1 MRKFYFIFLLL
12 LIASGAAAQRQN
24 LQAGFDTVE
33 YREMLRIAMQTN
45 DTDTDRWKAPQPQ
58 YFKVQ
63 YSSPEMCLHN
73 RWDLWV
79 NPENTI
85 GVISTRGTVMIMGS
99 WLENVYAAMLPATG
113 ELTFSDSLIFKYRLS
128 DNPRAAVH
136 AGWLIGM
143 AHLSADM
150 VPKIKELYAKGVK
163 QFIISGHSQGG
174 AISYLLRSH
183 FAMLQEDSVLP
194 KDIVFK
200 SYLTAAP
207 KPGNL
212 YYAYDYEY
220 LTANGWAFNV
230 VNILD
235 WVPESPMSMQTMD
248 DFNKCSPFMRAKA
261 LIKKADFKMRV
272 VGNYMYR
279 HLTRPTYMAQERF
292 ENILG
297 KMAYKYV
304 LASVPGYK
312 EPEYF
317 KSVNYMRAGATIV
330 LKPDDEYYRLFPD
343 SSEDLGINHYTNAY
357 YYLSGKMR

>member
-1 MRKFYFIFLLL
+1 
-12 LIASGAAAQRQN
+12 
-24 LQAGFDTVE
+24 
-33 YREMLRIAMQTN
+33 MLRIAMQTN
-45 DTDTDRWKAPQPQ
+45 DTDTDRWKAPQPL
-58 YFKVQ
+58 YFKKQ

-85 GVISTRGTVMIMGS
+85 GVLSTRGTVMVMGS
-99 WLENVYAAMLPATG
+99 WLENIYAAMLPATG
-113 ELTFSDSLIFKYRLS
+113 ELTFSDSMLFKYSLG

-143 AHLSADM
+143 AHLAADM
-150 VPKIKELYAKGVK
+150 VPKIKEQYAKGIK

-183 FAMLQEDSVLP
+183 FATLQNDSVLP
-194 KDIVFK
+194 KDIIFK

-230 VNILD
+230 VNVLD
-235 WVPESPMSMQTMD
+235 WVPESPMSLQTMD

-261 LIKKADFKMRV
+261 LIKQAEFKFRV

-279 HLTRPTYMAQERF
+279 HLTRPSYIAQERYQD
-292 ENILG
+292 ILG
-297 KMAYKYV
+297 KMAYKYI

-312 EPEYF
+312 QPEYF
-317 KSVNYMRAGATIV
+317 KSNNYMRAGATIV
-330 LKPDDEYYRLFPD
+330 LKPDEEYYKLFPD
-343 SSEDLGINHYTNAY
+343 SSQDLGINHYTNAY